1 MATEQSCKKV
11 CGCSRKSV
19 DSFASIKKSVDVFVR
34 RNIWDCGAQA
44 QDKCGRAGVGEV
56 TGKPTGQQP

>member
-11 CGCSRKSV
+11 CGRSRKSV
-19 DSFASIKKSVDVFVR
+19 DSFANKKSVDVSVR

-44 QDKCGRAGVGEV
+44 QDKYGRAGVGEV
-56 TGKPTGQQP
+56 TGKPTEQQP